1 MPSRS
6 PSRRSSPLSPR
17 SRASS
22 QRSPSFGI
30 HGTSRRGRSSPTD
43 DRRRRV
49 IPRGANS
56 RSSVGSSR
64 GRGSEVRHPPG
75 SISSGSYTQ
84 GQYARIPHSSS
95 QLSPRKGAPAATKRH
110 SYSPPMSVVASVSG
124 LKRKYVPIPC
134 SSSSSSSSPP
144 RPQHH
149 HLQFLKKKRLAVQRV
164 ASSREPPI
172 PLRKRSRSK
181 SPIRDKLH
189 RSHSSSHY
197 NVRDDDGRYDEGPV
211 TKGSSY
217 SAGRTSALGA
227 VSSRNYSTSPRRHEI
242 PPKRYIGEPVVRY
255 AGGVSDIGDSRPVYR
270 SPDKT
275 ESAGY
280 SDRELKQFKVKI
292 RQKPSVGESR
302 INRQIVDPE
311 DIVMVRRPGVS
322 EVGDSRPV
330 YRGPEKTESGS
341 YSDRE
346 LKQIK
351 IGIHQKLSVDE
362 SRINRQI
369 VNPEDIVVVRRPDGS
384 LAAIGVQDDMYKMV
398 SIRNDSGEIVEALC
412 KLPTGKMDLKESL
425 QNASLNGCE
434 GSRPIFEREELREAD
449 GGDGKYAERERSRQ
463 EYRLGGEDRQRV
475 MERHLHP
482 VEERVVAI
490 VDDDGPTT
498 MAASSSH
505 HAQSHR
511 SRSLLPSS
519 SRTGDARLE
528 SISPNPFPSVE
539 RQGRRD
545 NARSY
550 SNLSPS
556 PPPRIASS
564 YSGGRSRDYEQAG
577 TSRTLPSMSSQSRH
591 KEGASSD
598 LRLRIN
604 EKHTSEHRNLSH
616 YHRGEGTPIIHSK
629 IVSQRG
635 YVEHQHAEGHQEYRQ
650 RGFERGDGHSAV
662 VPSQHAMESE
672 DYQSR
677 SGFRNKSSSSSIPSW
692 DGNPEYVP
700 KGRAYYEH
708 DNRDEEWVRMG
719 ASGGPRRSR
728 GGRFAGGIGGRG
740 RAFRGGYHPRGRGR
754 GRGNPR
760 GYFGGPGRPN
770 RGYVRGGGIRRAV
783 ARGAAGMGGSSSY
796 SRGKATSPSLWKH
809 DMFENLSSDEN
820 RPTSTSEAKL

>member
-369 VNPEDIVVVRRPDGS
+369 VNPEDIVVVRRP
-384 LAAIGVQDDMYKMV
+384 
-398 SIRNDSGEIVEALC
+398 
-412 KLPTGKMDLKESL
+412 
-425 QNASLNGCE
+425 
-434 GSRPIFEREELREAD
+434 
-449 GGDGKYAERERSRQ
+449 
-463 EYRLGGEDRQRV
+463 
-475 MERHLHP
+475 
-482 VEERVVAI
+482 
-490 VDDDGPTT
+490 
-498 MAASSSH
+498 
-505 HAQSHR
+505 
-511 SRSLLPSS
+511 
-519 SRTGDARLE
+519 GDARLE

-591 KEGASSD
+591 KEGRHGEDLRYELEFRRRDESSYERGNRELRTDSDGASSD